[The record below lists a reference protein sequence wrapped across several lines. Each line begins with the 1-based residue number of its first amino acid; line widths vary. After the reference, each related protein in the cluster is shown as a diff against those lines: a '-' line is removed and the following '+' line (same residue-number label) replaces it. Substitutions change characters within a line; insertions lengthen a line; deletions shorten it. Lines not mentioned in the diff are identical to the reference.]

1 MGVWP
6 AVNASVALV
15 ALTVLGLTAY
25 EPQASD
31 RPVAIVDTG
40 QRILAGGVAP
50 PKVAISAVNPYAGDS
65 ASAEQGKALFRIMN
79 CEGCHSIGA
88 EGSWAP
94 SLITRRWRYGGTD
107 AALFETIFYG
117 RPRGMPA
124 FGGILPPELT
134 WKLVTFLRSV
144 PPPKAVPTQSW
155 Q

>member
-1 MGVWP
+1 MGVRL
-6 AVNASVALV
+6 AIIAIAI
-15 ALTVLGLTAY
+15 LTV
-25 EPQASD
+25 PDRQAPG
-31 RPVAIVDTG
+31 RRVATVNTD

-50 PKVAISAVNPYAGDS
+50 PVVKVAQVNPFAGDA
-65 ASAEQGKALFRIMN
+65 ASAQQGKALFRVMN
-79 CEGCHSIGA
+79 CEGCHSGGG

-94 SLITRRWRYGGTD
+94 SIITGRFRYGGTD
-107 AALFETIFYG
+107 AALFETIYYG

-155 Q
+155 